1 MSRHSA
7 AFEIESPV
15 PASDPAAELLRDI
28 SNKPEV
34 AAGVPPAA
42 KKFNFRKALLTGAA
56 LAMLAGTA
64 WYGWDYWTVGRFQVS
79 TDDAYVKAD
88 NTTVAPKVSGYLYQV
103 LVGDNERIKAGQILA
118 QIDDRDF
125 KVALDQAKADVAAA
139 RAAIASKQAQLE
151 VQQAVINAA
160 KATIDV
166 DQAAVTFADQDNK
179 RYTDLAATGSGSVQ
193 NAQQAQ
199 WRIAGAQATLARDN
213 ANLVSALKQVDLLKA
228 EIVQAN
234 ATLARAQAIQGQAE
248 LNLGYTTIIAP
259 IDGIVGNRTLRAGQF
274 VQAGTQLMS
283 VVPASGAYVIANY
296 KETQLTDVHRGQ
308 AVEIAVDMFPGQIV
322 RGHVDSIAPASGQEF
337 ALLPPDNATGNF
349 TKVVQRIPV
358 KIALDSGSHSLI
370 ELRPGMSVIP
380 TIETRAQAPAREAA
394 AASKVSASASGAS
407 CHVKSQPLSLDVRAA
422 ELARRI

>member
-1 MSRHSA
+1 MSRHST

-15 PASDPAAELLRDI
+15 PAGDPATELLRDI

-103 LVGDNERIKAGQILA
+103 LVGDNERIMAGQILA

-213 ANLVSALKQVDLLKA
+213 ANLVSALKQVDLLNA

-370 ELRPGMSVIP
+370 DLRPGMSVIP

>member
-1 MSRHSA
+1 MSRHST

-15 PASDPAAELLRDI
+15 PAGDPATELLRDI

-88 NTTVAPKVSGYLYQV
+88 NTTVAPKVSGYLSQV

-125 KVALDQAKADVAAA
+125 NVALDQAKADVAAA

-213 ANLVSALKQVDLLKA
+213 ANLVSALKQVDLLNA

-370 ELRPGMSVIP
+370 DLRPGMSVIP